1 MQTASGLPI
10 RKRIRLRE
18 FGYGGHFAYYIT
30 ICAFQKRLL
39 FGSCDGERVTLNELG
54 QLVQSSWLET
64 QALRPEA
71 ELDEFI
77 VMPNH
82 MHAIVSLTSEDPDN
96 DPAGRP
102 AAVSPMEKPLFRVV
116 GGFKSHVTSVWRAM
130 KNDATLQVW
139 QVRFNDRVIRTE
151 RELLHEREYIR
162 ANPER
167 WRP

>member
-1 MQTASGLPI
+1 MQTASGLAI

-18 FGYGGHFAYYIT
+18 FVYGGHFAYYIT

-39 FGSCDGERVTLNELG
+39 FGSCDGVQVTLTELG
-54 QLVQSSWLET
+54 RLVQNSWLET

-71 ELDEFI
+71 VLDELI

-82 MHAIVSLTSEDPDN
+82 MHAIVRLTSEEPGH
-96 DPAGRP
+96 DPAS
-102 AAVSPMEKPLFRVV
+102 VSPMQKPLFRVV

-130 KNDATLQVW
+130 KNDETLQVW

-151 RELLHEREYIR
+151 HELLHEREYIR

-167 WRP
+167 WRR